1 MSLPPSF
8 WTGAGVD
15 LAVLVAL
22 AALPRRSP
30 AWGTGLSYA
39 GGFAALV
46 VTACSGWSTLPT
58 VLAGLGGLAAVGAAR
73 VFGAAP
79 RWTCAAVAVLLP
91 AVLAADVWHYRTRVW
106 EPWVTAV
113 RTAQEAYP
121 VRPRDEVLRQ
131 PPADHGTQPAEIAA
145 ERWPGFDRTDLSRF
159 VGSESDDSWRALVT
173 LAELPA
179 VHTEFADRFASRP
192 NFGRFRMPSPD
203 FEGLAAG
210 VEEIPTFPQPSPD
223 GIAPDGTLVGAR
235 RPAGRGRRRAG
246 EVARR
251 PRRRLR
257 QRPRVRAAGG
267 CRKTSR
273 SRVTGLSSGPR
284 RTRTRTTPRSCSA
297 SCPHAT
303 QTPAGEGPL
312 APAWELRTVELIGLV
327 QYDEPVA
334 YTSPDL
340 PRMGETATHHVR
352 TLTDFERSA
361 LPRLAGGEWV
371 VAAEH
376 GDRLR
381 AVGALPAAKACAAC
395 HGVEEGRLLGA
406 LSYDFARSNGDE

>member
-46 VTACSGWSTLPT
+46 VTTCAGWSTLPT
-58 VLAGLGGLAAVGAAR
+58 ALAGCAGLAAVGAAR
-73 VFGAAP
+73 GFGAGP
-79 RWTCAAVAVLLP
+79 RWTCAGVAVLLP
-91 AVLAADVWHYRTRVW
+91 AVLAADAWHYRMRVW

-131 PPADHGTQPAEIAA
+131 PAADHGTQPAEIVA
-145 ERWPGFDRTDLSRF
+145 ERWPEFDTTELSGF
-159 VGSESDDSWRALVT
+159 VGSDSPDSWRALVT

-192 NFGRFRMPSPD
+192 NFGHLRMPSPD
-203 FEGLAAG
+203 FEALAESAT
-210 VEEIPTFPQPSPD
+210 EIPTFPQPSPD
-223 GIAPDGTLVGAR
+223 GIAPDGHLVD
-235 RPAGRGRRRAG
+235 
-246 EVARR
+246 
-251 PRRRLR
+251 
-257 QRPRVRAAGG
+257 AAGPDG
-267 CRKTSR
+267 SAAEALAAWHADRGGDFANAPGFGLLAGADDEPVPGYWAFVR
-273 SRVTGLSSGPR
+273 SPPDADPDVAPFLLGFR
-284 RTRTRTTPRSCSA
+284 
-297 SCPHAT
+297 PHAT

-312 APAWELRTVELIGLV
+312 APAWELRAVELIGLV

-334 YTSPDL
+334 YTSEHL

-352 TLTDFERSA
+352 TLTEFERSA

-371 VAAEH
+371 VAAEN

-406 LSYDFARSNGDE
+406 LSYDFSRTRGAE